1 MWQNIGRLLESN
13 LGFSAKINEK
23 IHLSS
28 GDIHHTWK
36 IYYGDTPV
44 FVKSNLR
51 EFLPNFK
58 NEAEQLEMLAKSQT
72 IRTPRVLGIGNSKD
86 ASFLLLEFLPVQP
99 FTPHSAYCFGQQLAR
114 LHQWEEQPSYGFDF
128 DTQIDTTPQLNS
140 WEKRWNHFYAEKRIG
155 FQLQLA
161 SEKGMVFGD
170 IDEIT
175 QIITHRLADH
185 NPQPSLLH
193 GNLWPK
199 NCAAIGQSEG
209 TVFDPACYWGDREC
223 DIAMLPL
230 CTAVPV
236 NIFDGYQSVWPLSD
250 KFLSRQPIYQ
260 LYFFLNR
267 CNLFGGEENYLE
279 VRKIIDDLL
288 ATP

>member
-1 MWQNIGRLLESN
+1 MWQNIGRLLDSN
-13 LGFSAKINEK
+13 LGFSAKITDK
-23 IHLSS
+23 LHLSN

-36 IYYGDTPV
+36 IHYGDTPI

-58 NEAEQLEMLAKSQT
+58 NEAEQLEILAKSQT
-72 IRTPRVLGIGNSKD
+72 IKTPRILGIGKSKD
-86 ASFLLLEFLPVQP
+86 ASFLLLEFLPIQS
-99 FTPHSAYCFGQQLAR
+99 FTPHNAYCFGQQLAK

-128 DTQIDTTPQLNS
+128 DTQIDTTPQSNR
-140 WEKRWNHFYAEKRIG
+140 WEKHWDQFYAEKRIG
-155 FQLQLA
+155 IQLQLA

-170 IDEIT
+170 INEIVSIVK
-175 QIITHRLADH
+175 QRLAGH

-209 TVFDPACYWGDREC
+209 AVFDPACYWGDREC

-230 CTAVPV
+230 YSSIPTT
-236 NIFDGYQSVWPLSD
+236 IFDGYQNIWPLAD
-250 KFLSRQPIYQ
+250 KFLARQPLYQ
-260 LYFFLNR
+260 LYYFLNR
-267 CNLFGGEENYLE
+267 CNLFGDEKNYLAA
-279 VRKIIDDLL
+279 RKIIDELL
-288 ATP
+288 ASD